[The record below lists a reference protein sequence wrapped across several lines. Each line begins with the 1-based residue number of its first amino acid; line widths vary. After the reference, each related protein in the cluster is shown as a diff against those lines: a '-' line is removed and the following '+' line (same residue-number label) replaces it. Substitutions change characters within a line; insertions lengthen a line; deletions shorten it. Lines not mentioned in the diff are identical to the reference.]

1 MKKSRI
7 YFIAPIIVLAAFIA
21 YYWNFKSTYDAKQAE
36 IQAMIKRQKVEKL
49 ELEAKAREAAIHDAL
64 IAQQQR
70 RKERAEREAREQKQK
85 DDRENA
91 TLNEQKADQ
100 ESQKLQRSVE
110 KLTKDVETEKED
122 IKKIEVENK
131 KEDEEN
137 VFLQQFDKLA
147 QENQAAM
154 AAVLTKIAEADAAAA
169 KYAAEAAKK
178 AASQK

>member
-7 YFIAPIIVLAAFIA
+7 YFIAPIIVLAVFIA

-36 IQAMIKRQKVEKL
+36 IQATIKRQKVEKL
-49 ELEAKAREAAIHDAL
+49 EQEAKNREAAIHDAL
-64 IAQQQR
+64 AAQQLR
-70 RKERAEREAREQKQK
+70 KKERAEREAREQKQK
-85 DDRENA
+85 DDHENA

-100 ESQKLQRSVE
+100 ESQKLQRQVE
-110 KLTKDVETEKED
+110 KLTKDVEAEKED

-131 KEDEEN
+131 KQDEEAA
-137 VFLQQFDKLA
+137 FLEQFDKLA

-154 AAVLTKIAEADAAAA
+154 SAVLTKIAEADAAAV

-178 AASQK
+178 AAAQK